1 MYELFTEPSRAILVE
16 AQDLA
21 QELGTNE
28 IGVGHLLFGCAEV
41 RTETA
46 AALRKLGI
54 TSALIRTLLPHP
66 PRQTPAGIDPEAL
79 RAVGIDYDQVRAAAE
94 ETFGV
99 GALDSAPDRRAS
111 STANQRP
118 PFTDAAKLAL
128 ELSLRVST
136 ELHHR
141 RVHPAHLVL
150 ALLRL
155 DDELVSQILNKAGTT
170 PTALSAATLTVLSE
184 AA

>member
-1 MYELFTEPSRAILVE
+1 MFELFTEPSRAILVE
-16 AQDLA
+16 AEDLA
-21 QELGTNE
+21 QELGTSE

-46 AALRKLGI
+46 AALREAGVTPAI
-54 TSALIRTLLPHP
+54 IRTLLPRP
-66 PRQTPAGIDPEAL
+66 PRQKAAAIDTEAL
-79 RAVGIDYDQVRAAAE
+79 RAVGIDYEQVRAAAE

-111 STANQRP
+111 STPSRRP

-128 ELSLRVST
+128 ELSLRVSI
-136 ELHHR
+136 ELHHQ
-141 RVHPAHLVL
+141 RVDPAHLAL

-155 DDELVSQILNKAGTT
+155 DDELVSQVLNKAGTK
-170 PTALSAATLTVLSE
+170 PTALCAAILIVLTE

>member
-1 MYELFTEPSRAILVE
+1 MFELFTEPSRAILVE

-21 QELGTNE
+21 QELGSSE
-28 IGVGHLLFGCAEV
+28 IGVGHLLYGCAEV

-46 AALRKLGI
+46 AVLRDAGV
-54 TSALIRTLLPHP
+54 TSAIIRTLLPRP
-66 PRQTPAGIDPEAL
+66 SPQTAGGIDPEAL
-79 RAVGIDYDQVRAAAE
+79 RAVGIDYEQVRAAAE

-111 STANQRP
+111 SAPGRRP

-128 ELSLRVST
+128 ELSLRVSI

-141 RVHPAHLVL
+141 RVDPTHLVL

-155 DDELVSQILNKAGTT
+155 DDELVSQVLDKAGAT
-170 PTALSAATLTVLSE
+170 PAALSSAILILLTDAA
-184 AA
+184 